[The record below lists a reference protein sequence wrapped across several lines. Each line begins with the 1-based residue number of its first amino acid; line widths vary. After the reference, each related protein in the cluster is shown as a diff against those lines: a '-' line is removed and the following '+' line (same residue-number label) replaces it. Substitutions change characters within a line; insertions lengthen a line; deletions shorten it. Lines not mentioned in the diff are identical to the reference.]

1 MWKKLQET
9 LDLEDAVPS
18 VDNTYLGCNQRNTPL
33 DNTIVNEKNSLFHRL
48 LNPPSGKSCD
58 DDKKEAQQSFADSK
72 ELHDSPPGGQKK
84 SASKNKKNVVQS
96 GRVSTPHHVQQS
108 AIKDVQVQPKRSAIK
123 DMQDESPRS
132 AIKDSQVA
140 TLAAHWQYT
149 GDIKAWVYDMKEDTE
164 SCDKRYLELAKIPE
178 SKLHSRQVPCIDD
191 HQLPSDDFVTKGTLE
206 AIASRVVLKVL
217 YTARMG
223 RPDTLWSVNTLARK
237 VAKWNRGVIKG
248 FAD

>member
-1 MWKKLQET
+1 M
-9 LDLEDAVPS
+9 
-18 VDNTYLGCNQRNTPL
+18 
-33 DNTIVNEKNSLFHRL
+33 
-48 LNPPSGKSCD
+48 
-58 DDKKEAQQSFADSK
+58 
-72 ELHDSPPGGQKK
+72 
-84 SASKNKKNVVQS
+84 VQS

-191 HQLPSDDFVTKGTLE
+191 HQLFRCLCYERYPGSNSFACFPESTLYRSYGKTEHFVVSE
-206 AIASRVVLKVL
+206 
-217 YTARMG
+217 
-223 RPDTLWSVNTLARK
+223 
-237 VAKWNRGVIKG
+237 
-248 FAD
+248 